1 MILTGLGIG
10 ALMGI
15 VMQRGRYCVTGMLR
29 DIFLL
34 KSWRG
39 FTSLLIL
46 ITVHALGLAM
56 LTSMGL
62 LDVTA
67 DSFAPLA
74 VIVGGFI
81 FGLGIV
87 LAGGCASGTWYRS
100 GEGLVGSW
108 IALIFYGLS
117 AAAMRTGPLAGF
129 NDWMSETTVDATT
142 VPEALGLSPWIFVA
156 GLSLLTFFLAR
167 HFLAKDRARP
177 KATLDRPWYQRS
189 IGLYTAGAL
198 IGVLAIVAWPLSIA
212 AGREGSLGITSP
224 TASIFQ
230 WMVAGDNSVINWGT
244 MLVIGLLAGA
254 FVSAKVA
261 GEFRIRIPDKKSM
274 LTAIP
279 GGAMMGIGASL
290 AGGCTVGNGMVQ
302 TALFGFQGWVALLFI
317 ALGVGVAAKLWLK
330 PEVAGAETSGKP
342 KTTGDSIHGF
352 RANPDD
358 DTLSSAGASQRQF
371 SFGGVAT
378 GVLEKPKSASKSDKV
393 REVGHRRYALDT
405 LGAVCPFPLV
415 EAKDVLASLADGD
428 RLVID
433 FDCTQATDTIP
444 QWAADEGHA
453 IENFHA
459 TGDAGWQITVVKNA
473 A

>member
-1 MILTGLGIG
+1 
-10 ALMGI
+10 
-15 VMQRGRYCVTGMLR
+15 
-29 DIFLL
+29 
-34 KSWRG
+34 
-39 FTSLLIL
+39 
-46 ITVHALGLAM
+46 
-56 LTSMGL
+56 
-62 LDVTA
+62 
-67 DSFAPLA
+67 
-74 VIVGGFI
+74 
-81 FGLGIV
+81 
-87 LAGGCASGTWYRS
+87 
-100 GEGLVGSW
+100 
-108 IALIFYGLS
+108 
-117 AAAMRTGPLAGF
+117 
-129 NDWMSETTVDATT
+129 
-142 VPEALGLSPWIFVA
+142 
-156 GLSLLTFFLAR
+156 
-167 HFLAKDRARP
+167 
-177 KATLDRPWYQRS
+177 
-189 IGLYTAGAL
+189 
-198 IGVLAIVAWPLSIA
+198 
-212 AGREGSLGITSP
+212 
-224 TASIFQ
+224 
-230 WMVAGDNSVINWGT
+230 
-244 MLVIGLLAGA
+244 
-254 FVSAKVA
+254 
-261 GEFRIRIPDKKSM
+261 M

-330 PEVAGAETSGKP
+330 PEVAGAENSGKA
-342 KTTGDSIHGF
+342 KTTGDSIRGF
-352 RANPDD
+352 RANPAN

-378 GVLEKPKSASKSDKV
+378 GVLEKPKSASRSDKV

>member
-10 ALMGI
+10 ALLGI

-46 ITVHALGLAM
+46 ITVHAIGLAV
-56 LTSMGL
+56 LTSLGL
-62 LDVTA
+62 LDVSA
-67 DSFAPLA
+67 SNFAPLA
-74 VIVGGFI
+74 VVVGGFI

-108 IALIFYGLS
+108 VALIFYGLS

-129 NDWMSETTVDATT
+129 NDWLSETTVEATT

-156 GLSLLTFFLAR
+156 GLSLLTFFSAR
-167 HFLAKDRARP
+167 YFILKDRARP
-177 KATLDRPWYQRS
+177 KVTLDRPWYQRS

-224 TASIFQ
+224 TASLFQ
-230 WMVAGDNSVINWGT
+230 WTVAGNNSVINWGT
-244 MLVIGLLAGA
+244 MLVLGLLVGA

-279 GGAMMGIGASL
+279 GGAMMGVGASL

-330 PEVAGAETSGKP
+330 PETAGAQGPGENTDGSSDATSAATSFQP
-342 KTTGDSIHGF
+342 TDSKG
-352 RANPDD
+352 P
-358 DTLSSAGASQRQF
+358 QRQF
-371 SFGGVAT
+371 NFGGVAT
-378 GVLEKPKSASKSDKV
+378 GVLDKPKSAAVSDKV

-415 EAKDVLASLADGD
+415 EAKDVMASLADGD

-444 QWAADEGHA
+444 QWAADEGHG
-453 IENFHA
+453 IEDFHA
-459 TGDAGWQITVVKNA
+459 TGDAGWQVTVVKNGG
-473 A
+473 